1 MSAKPQSNS
10 PASEVVSVVET
21 PSAPN
26 SVEQIRDIL
35 FGQKIQEYELRFSNL
50 EKKLANENNTLK
62 NRVEEQLRSLESE
75 LTKRTESAI
84 AQERQARLSELKG
97 VQHDA
102 YQGLQKVEDH
112 LQEQTKEVF
121 VQLEQREDSLA
132 GIFLEISNKLL
143 NRKD

>member
-1 MSAKPQSNS
+1 MSAKPQSNN
-10 PASEVVSVVET
+10 PASEVVSVVEA

-50 EKKLANENNTLK
+50 EKKLIDEGNTLK
-62 NRVEEQLRSLESE
+62 DHVEEQLRSLESD
-75 LTKRTESAI
+75 LTKRTEAAI
-84 AQERQARLSELKG
+84 EQERQARLSELKG

-102 YQGLQKVEDH
+102 YQGLQEVKDH
-112 LQEQTKEVF
+112 LQEQTKEIF
-121 VQLEQREDSLA
+121 VQMEQREDNLA
-132 GIFLEISNKLL
+132 GIFLEMSNKLV